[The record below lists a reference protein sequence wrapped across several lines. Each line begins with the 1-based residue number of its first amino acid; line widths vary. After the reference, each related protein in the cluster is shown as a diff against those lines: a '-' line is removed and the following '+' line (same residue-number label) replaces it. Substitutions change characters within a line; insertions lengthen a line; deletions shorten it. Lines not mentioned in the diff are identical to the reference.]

1 VRCQEI
7 RDLGLT
13 ADISPAAQRL
23 GLTKSCAIYI
33 VTAVEI
39 LEQMLEEE

>member
-1 VRCQEI
+1 MRCQEI
-7 RDLGLT
+7 RDSKPS
-13 ADISPAAQRL
+13 AEISPAAQRL

-39 LEQMLEEE
+39 LEQMLEEA